1 MAQDYN
7 ISIKRFNGTD
17 YDTLF
22 PMGLADSNL
31 KIDTETLLYPFQQ
44 YSEYNT
50 GYSTCYFLDVTFVV
64 TDARNFYICLFKNAN
79 GYYTSITN
87 DFVNWE
93 QPVLISDNSTEY
105 LHLCSQ
111 VDYVWCYGNHAKLKY
126 SNDGVTWTDKML
138 PVASDV
144 VRCIAAGGNGQKYNE
159 RTQFVVAWE
168 LPNARKEY
176 AILNSPSAPLLTK
189 TFSTSAMPESIVST
203 WYSQDNTNRVYAL
216 VTAGGSTMALDASG
230 DITNFTVRQLQD
242 ETVIKF
248 SNWCVTPEEQHP
260 LYVVYMT
267 TRNVYLGY
275 SDDGRNIYPITKI
288 ASYNSDMRS
297 VDWKLL
303 YYYGMFMLY
312 PDNGLGY
319 PSTGT
324 TYTGFIIKTAQGRVQ
339 EVLSNQTIAIGESN
353 PRQYRVFENNCYIFK
368 KQQIRIEQCTPG
380 ALGQIDTKK
389 TYVNSDGEDIT
400 AKLGEALKSWIQ
412 NNIHTLSSLFIQN
425 LTKEKIFELGVWD
438 YQQNNLIETGTY
450 TGSDTDSMSIGL
462 NYQHRLFIVQAIG
475 ISGSKRG
482 QRQTWIGVHDLSQYG
497 QSFMYV
503 AGANNWSGDT
513 TTKYNVEFTL
523 SETSTGY
530 AWNLQPLSQD
540 TTNYFLNASGVSYRW
555 IAI

>member
-31 KIDTETLLYPFQQ
+31 KIDTKTLLYPFQQ

-50 GYSTCYFLDVTFVV
+50 GSPTCYFLDVTFVV

-111 VDYVWCYGNHAKLKY
+111 KGYVWCYGNHTKLKY

-138 PVASDV
+138 PASDV
-144 VRCIAAGGNGQKYNE
+144 VRCIATGGNGWEYNE
-159 RTQFVVAWE
+159 RTQFVVAWD
-168 LPNARKEY
+168 LPNTTKQY
-176 AILNSPSAPLLTK
+176 AILNSPSDPLLAK
-189 TFSTSAMPESIVST
+189 TFSNSAMPESIVST
-203 WYSQDNTNRVYAL
+203 QYSQDNINRVYAL
-216 VTAGGSTMALDASG
+216 VTAGESTMALDAFG

-248 SNWCVTPEEQHP
+248 SNWCITPKEQHP
-260 LYVVYMT
+260 LYVVYIT

-275 SDDGRNIYPITKI
+275 SDDGRNIYPITTI

-297 VDWKLL
+297 VNWKLL

-319 PSTGT
+319 PSSGAGN
-324 TYTGFIIKTAQGRVQ
+324 TGFIIKTAQGRVQ
-339 EVLSNQTIAIGESN
+339 EVLSNLTIGVGENN

-368 KQQIRIEQCTPG
+368 QRQIRIEQCTPG
-380 ALGQIDTKK
+380 ALGQINEKK
-389 TYVNSDGEDIT
+389 TYVNSDGEDVT

-438 YQQNNLIETGTY
+438 YQQNNMIETGTY
-450 TGSDTDSMSIGL
+450 TGNNTNSRSINL
-462 NYQHRLFIVQAIG
+462 NYQHRVFIVQAIG
-475 ISGSKRG
+475 ISGSKQG
-482 QRQTWIGVHDLSQYG
+482 QRQTWIGVHDLSQYA

-523 SETSTGY
+523 SEASTGY
-530 AWNLQPLSQD
+530 TWNLQPLSDD